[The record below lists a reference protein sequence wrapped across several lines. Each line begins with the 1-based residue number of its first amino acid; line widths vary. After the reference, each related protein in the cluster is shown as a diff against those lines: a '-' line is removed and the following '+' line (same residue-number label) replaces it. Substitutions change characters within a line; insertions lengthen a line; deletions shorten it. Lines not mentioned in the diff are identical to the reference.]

1 MFAFKEIAA
10 EYSSLTAKI
19 GALDSWAVNVVRSM
33 LWTWMIW
40 SEGLV
45 YRQYIP
51 LVATGQT
58 RSNEASHWMVCSNTW
73 VTHLWWVEQKR
84 WGERKQKWS
93 PTARHRGE
101 WKWANLGYVE
111 LVHLYWWCDGKVASI
126 LELIVMEAFLSVLF
140 ILTSS
145 LSSLGQILRS
155 MFFVGFSTFRVQW
168 CLVLSLCQYLGSS
181 LRIFSFLFLKNM
193 LSVSYLPGKV

>member
-1 MFAFKEIAA
+1 
-10 EYSSLTAKI
+10 
-19 GALDSWAVNVVRSM
+19 
-33 LWTWMIW
+33 MIW
-40 SEGLV
+40 SKGLV

-58 RSNEASHWMVCSNTW
+58 RSNEASRWMVCSNTW

-93 PTARHRGE
+93 TTARHRGE